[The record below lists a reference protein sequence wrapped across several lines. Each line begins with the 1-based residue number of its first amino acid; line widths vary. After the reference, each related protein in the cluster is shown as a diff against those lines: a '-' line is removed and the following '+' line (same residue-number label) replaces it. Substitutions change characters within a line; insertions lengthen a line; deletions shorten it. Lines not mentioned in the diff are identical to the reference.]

1 MRSAADA
8 GTPRA
13 IATLIHVQILPKL
26 MKLSQGDILLA
37 LYIWAAVS
45 NKSGIQPCSTHV
57 IPMVT
62 AIVERAQGEHDSSN
76 RCWRLTQGTKASWV
90 AAARAFISRWSV
102 TNPER

>member
-1 MRSAADA
+1 M
-8 GTPRA
+8 PRA

-26 MKLSQGDILLA
+26 MKLSQGDILPA

-62 AIVERAQGEHDSSN
+62 AIAARARGEHDSSN
-76 RCWRLTQGTKASWV
+76 RCWRLTQGRKASWV
-90 AAARAFISRWSV
+90 VVARAFISRWSV
-102 TNPER
+102 TNQGR